1 MTKRRHRRAG
11 WEAARLGRCADG
23 RRLTARPKV
32 RGGVRPRQLVWVRL
46 AGSVVGPLGPGD
58 RPWPIILDDE

>member
-32 RGGVRPRQLVWVRL
+32 RGGRETEAAGLGTPGWVGGWTV
-46 AGSVVGPLGPGD
+46 GS
-58 RPWPIILDDE
+58 R